1 MDRALSEGD
10 AAVATA
16 LWTMPHFCGI
26 AVIVH
31 AVGALLTAEIAA
43 LFVQQC
49 VPTAIEKLPPEDFRC
64 YGYRPGD
71 THFLFAKKKQKRG
84 RKDGENEWR
93 SIIWKQK

>member
-1 MDRALSEGD
+1 MGNATSLRA
-10 AAVATA
+10 
-16 LWTMPHFCGI
+16 

-71 THFLFAKKKQKRG
+71 THFLFAEKETKARTKG
-84 RKDGENEWR
+84 R
-93 SIIWKQK
+93 